1 MPEEYQEGQNVF
13 SNAFGYVG
21 LKSGAMGGTEIVK

>member
-1 MPEEYQEGQNVF
+1 MPEKIRKAKSVF

-21 LKSGAMGGTEIVK
+21 ESGAMGGTEIVR